1 MGELEAAR
9 IGFHQS
15 VTESIDTTMLGG
27 EMLFHSPVPVGGRV
41 SPTVR
46 SM

>member
-1 MGELEAAR
+1 MGEQAAER
-9 IGFHQS
+9 IGFQS
-15 VTESIDTTMLGG
+15 VTVSIDTTILGG
-27 EMLFHSPVPVGGRV
+27 ELLFHSPIPVGGRV